1 MPENK
6 QTNMS
11 LNFKIQG
18 IILLLVLFT
27 SNFLQ
32 AQDNSVDQATKML
45 EEGRFEEALPIFKAI
60 LSQSPGNEKL
70 NYFVGVCLVETGN
83 YTTEALK
90 SFEIAKSKIPE
101 ALFYIGKYYHSQS
114 NWNMAAQYYEQ
125 FKITASVK
133 SVQSSPVEELLSLNK
148 QNINPFAIA
157 SPSPQIVEVSPP
169 ALTQTSQTPT
179 AVRQTPVQQSQQS
192 VQVVQ
197 QTTQP
202 QQTTQSAV
210 QQATQPVVQQPQQ
223 AAAQPVVVQR
233 TPQPQQA
240 TVQPAVTQQTSPP
253 QQATVQSTTTQQ
265 TTQPQQTST
274 QPVVQT
280 QQQPVSKPVVQQA
293 TQPQQTSAQPVVQT
307 PKQTTQSVQQTTS
320 QPIAQQAPRPQQTQP
335 VIPQRRLD
343 PNIPSELMDT
353 LISFQV
359 NAIVYY
365 NYIDQFRTESSRNTF
380 IQGWNTDKKLNL
392 KLAELNDLRNKYA
405 SLIGAEQEA
414 VAKNILALEQET
426 MLMYQQVQETLQ
438 KANVQEAEYW
448 NKADAVEVHN
458 FRQKVIRVQDSL
470 INARAKQRM
479 ILTEI
484 KQPVVIIPD
493 TLVADTTV
501 VSKVTDISK
510 VVYKVLIGAY
520 KNAPPQSVQDSY
532 KKLSVLRKI
541 DKNVDES
548 GITIY
553 TVGELNSYEDADLLK
568 TQIQQ
573 EGIKTASVATFLD
586 GKRIPME
593 KVKELLSK

>member
-11 LNFKIQG
+11 LNFKTQG
-18 IILLLVLFT
+18 IILLLVLFI

-45 EEGRFEEALPIFKAI
+45 DEGRFEEALPIFKET
-60 LSQSPGNEKL
+60 LNQSPGNERL
-70 NYFVGVCLVETGN
+70 NYFVGVCLIETGN
-83 YTTEALK
+83 YTSEALK

-101 ALFYIGKYYHSQS
+101 ALFYIGKYYHSKS

-157 SPSPQIVEVSPP
+157 SPATQIVEVSPP

-179 AVRQTPVQQSQQS
+179 TVRQTPVQQSQQS

-197 QTTQP
+197 QQASAQP
-202 QQTTQSAV
+202 VVQQT
-210 QQATQPVVQQPQQ
+210 TQPVVQQSQQASTQPVIVQQVPQQ
-223 AAAQPVVVQR
+223 
-233 TPQPQQA
+233 T
-240 TVQPAVTQQTSPP
+240 TVQPA
-253 QQATVQSTTTQQ
+253 AQQ
-265 TTQPQQTST
+265 TTQLQQQTTPSAAPQTTRPQQTS
-274 QPVVQT
+274 
-280 QQQPVSKPVVQQA
+280 
-293 TQPQQTSAQPVVQT
+293 
-307 PKQTTQSVQQTTS
+307 
-320 QPIAQQAPRPQQTQP
+320 QP
-335 VIPQRRLD
+335 VIQPQRRLD

-359 NAIVYY
+359 NAMIYY
-365 NYIDQFRTESSRNTF
+365 NYIDQFRVESSRNTF
-380 IQGWNTDKKLNL
+380 IQGWNTEKKLNL

-414 VAKNILALEQET
+414 VAKNILSLEQET
-426 MLMYQQVQETLQ
+426 MLMYQQVQEALQ

-470 INARAKQRM
+470 INARAQQRM
-479 ILTEI
+479 ILAEI

-493 TLVADTTV
+493 TLVADTTAV
-501 VSKVTDISK
+501 NEITDILK

-520 KNAPPQSVQDSY
+520 RSAPPQGVQDSY

-573 EGIKTASVATFLD
+573 EGIKTASVAAFID